1 MMKTIRARLMMMPV
15 ASLVITTGGLQ
26 AAVNQTWVFEGGQ
39 WGSSDFTMAGNA
51 GYAYDTGLL
60 PANPNRLRLT
70 SNQLGQ
76 AGGAWLNTTQVAPA
90 ENWTVNLRGEFTLPQ
105 TGGADGMAV
114 VFQTQG
120 LGVMPTYP
128 DLSSGLSTLPTY
140 LAINLDSFRNTDHE
154 SVNNALEVLSNTGE
168 IGWLDLGDALEI
180 SDYFNLSTS
189 YDSATHTLS
198 VTFDS
203 DARAPVTGSW
213 IVDLGGANRFN
224 GANSLATV
232 GFVGATGASAENH
245 DIMSTTI
252 VGVPEPGSLS
262 LVAMGGLALLYR
274 RKTRR

>member
-1 MMKTIRARLMMMPV
+1 MKTIRTRQLIVPV
-15 ASLVITTGGLQ
+15 ASLMIATGGLQ
-26 AAVNQTWVFEGGQ
+26 AAVNQTWVFEGAQ
-39 WGSSDFTMAGNA
+39 WGSPDWTMAGSA

-60 PANPNRLRLT
+60 PANPSRLRLT

-76 AGGAWLNTTQVAPA
+76 AGAAWLNTTQVAPA

-105 TGGADGMAV
+105 NGGADGMAV

-120 LGVMPTYP
+120 LGVLPTYP

-140 LAINLDSFRNTDHE
+140 LAINLDSYRNADHE
-154 SVNNALEVLSNTGE
+154 AVNNALEVLSNTGE
-168 IGWLDLGDALEI
+168 IGWLNLGDALEI
-180 SDYFNLSTS
+180 PDYFNLSTS

-203 DARAPVTGSW
+203 DVRDPVTGSW
-213 IVDLGGANRFN
+213 NVDLGGTNLFS

-232 GFVGATGASAENH
+232 GFVGATGAAGENH

-252 VGVPEPGSLS
+252 IGVPEPGSLS
-262 LVAMGGLALLYR
+262 LAAIGGLALIYR
-274 RKTRR
+274 RKIRR